1 MNNQEWPLREKSI
14 VFIGFMGVGKTTIGK
29 LVAEKLCRDFI
40 DTDEEIEKEFAMPAT
55 KIFETFGERT
65 FREKE
70 ESLIVGL
77 SQQPLKVLSLGGG
90 AFLNENIRKACLKNG
105 FVIFLDLSF
114 ENWKER
120 IGLLIDSR
128 PILQNKSLEQIE
140 DLLTFTLA
148 NNVENLT
155 FTGGG
160 NFTGNGNGS
169 ANVITGGLATI
180 RSMATAATTR
190 LSAAS
195 ATTP

>member
-1 MNNQEWPLREKSI
+1 MCSRGEAEIMNNHELPLREKSI

-40 DTDEEIEKEFAMPAT
+40 DADEEIEKEFAMPAT
-55 KIFETFGERT
+55 KIFETFGEKT

-77 SQQPLKVLSLGGG
+77 SQQPLKVISLGGG

-128 PILQNKSLEQIE
+128 PILQNKNLEQIE
-140 DLLTFTLA
+140 DLYNSRQSAYAHYHSKVVIDEMNPEEISDYIVGTLK
-148 NNVENLT
+148 
-155 FTGGG
+155 
-160 NFTGNGNGS
+160 
-169 ANVITGGLATI
+169 LAWE
-180 RSMATAATTR
+180 SHN
-190 LSAAS
+190 
-195 ATTP
+195 

>member
-1 MNNQEWPLREKSI
+1 MNNHELPLREKSI
-14 VFIGFMGVGKTTIGK
+14 VFIGFMGVGKTTIQNLFRKSFVEILLIQTKK
-29 LVAEKLCRDFI
+29 LKKNLR
-40 DTDEEIEKEFAMPAT
+40 MPAT

-140 DLLTFTLA
+140 DLYNSRQSAYAHYHSKVVIDEMNPEEISDYIVGSLKLA
-148 NNVENLT
+148 WESHN
-155 FTGGG
+155 
-160 NFTGNGNGS
+160 
-169 ANVITGGLATI
+169 
-180 RSMATAATTR
+180 
-190 LSAAS
+190 
-195 ATTP
+195 

>member
-40 DTDEEIEKEFAMPAT
+40 DADEEIEKEFAMPAT

-77 SQQPLKVLSLGGG
+77 SQQPLKVISLGGG

-140 DLLTFTLA
+140 DLYNSRQSAYAHYHSKVVIDEMNPEEISDYIVGSLKLA
-148 NNVENLT
+148 WESHN
-155 FTGGG
+155 
-160 NFTGNGNGS
+160 
-169 ANVITGGLATI
+169 
-180 RSMATAATTR
+180 
-190 LSAAS
+190 
-195 ATTP
+195 